1 MQAKPVARFD
11 RFHIA
16 SLVAVA
22 VLSGSLGAGIG
33 VWAETSGGSQTPGIT
48 TSRQDTSPG
57 GRSQRA
63 LDAETAR
70 FEGQARFYAR
80 LEGLDVSRGR
90 RAETARLEA
99 AADFYRSL
107 SKRR

>member
-1 MQAKPVARFD
+1 MQAQPLARID
-11 RFHIA
+11 RSHIA

-22 VLSGSLGAGIG
+22 VLFGSLGAGIA
-33 VWAETSGGSQTPGIT
+33 VLADSGGSQTSGIT
-48 TSRQDTSPG
+48 TASQDTSPG

-107 SKRR
+107 GKRR

>member
-1 MQAKPVARFD
+1 MQAQPVARFD
-11 RFHIA
+11 RSHIA

-22 VLSGSLGAGIG
+22 VLSGFLGAGIG
-33 VWAETSGGSQTPGIT
+33 VWADSGGSQTSGIT
-48 TSRQDTSPG
+48 TSRRDIAPE
-57 GRSQRA
+57 GRPQRA

-80 LEGLDVSRGR
+80 LEGLDVRRGR

-107 SKRR
+107 DKRR